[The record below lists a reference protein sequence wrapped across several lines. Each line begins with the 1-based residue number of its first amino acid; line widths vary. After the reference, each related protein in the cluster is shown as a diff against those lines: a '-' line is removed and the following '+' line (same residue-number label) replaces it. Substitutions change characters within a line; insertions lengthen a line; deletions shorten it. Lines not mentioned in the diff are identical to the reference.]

1 MLADPIK
8 KIAAHGVRVR
18 IKVDDICAVV
28 SGLQEWAR
36 VGFLVSKFLTLLGA
50 KFSEPAK
57 CQFRPCVRVE
67 WNGAAMCSVAGFT
80 MQLEEKVVKMVK
92 VASELRAVLVDDS
105 KSVPPHL
112 VMKTKGVLKEA
123 LDQVEGARL
132 MCLEMQQLEN
142 WLMARTEVKKE

>member
-1 MLADPIK
+1 
-8 KIAAHGVRVR
+8 
-18 IKVDDICAVV
+18 
-28 SGLQEWAR
+28 
-36 VGFLVSKFLTLLGA
+36 
-50 KFSEPAK
+50 
-57 CQFRPCVRVE
+57 
-67 WNGAAMCSVAGFT
+67 